1 MTALPSSPTLLLAQA
16 LLARPSVTPD
26 DAGCMDLIRQ
36 RIEPLGF
43 VCEDMSSGPASA
55 RVRNLWARRAA
66 ATATSSSAQLTS

>member
-16 LLARPSVTPD
+16 LLARPSVIPD

-55 RVRNLWARRAA
+55 RLLSRSRPK
-66 ATATSSSAQLTS
+66 